1 MVKYGS
7 EKPRKRVQAPQV
19 VPVFK
24 KGKLKMDED
33 PRGKVTTKM
42 TNDFSS
48 RFLRDR
54 DDTGRFIEVSR
65 RTGRRYYV
73 EAIGDPHISWGSIIP
88 GDDSH
93 LAVKKGWGKNKG
105 SIEPEESLITEENG
119 FSKIHNLEPGISPHA
134 YIDMLDAKYPD
145 KV

>member
-1 MVKYGS
+1 
-7 EKPRKRVQAPQV
+7 
-19 VPVFK
+19 
-24 KGKLKMDED
+24 MDED

-48 RFLRDR
+48 RFLKDR
-54 DDTGRFIEVSR
+54 DDTGRFIVVSK
-65 RTGRRYYV
+65 RTGKRYYV

-93 LAVKKGWGKNKG
+93 LSVKKGWGKNKG
-105 SIEPEESLITEENG
+105 SIEPEDSLITKENG
-119 FSKIHNLEPGISPHA
+119 FEKIHNLEPGISPHA

>member
-1 MVKYGS
+1 
-7 EKPRKRVQAPQV
+7 
-19 VPVFK
+19 
-24 KGKLKMDED
+24 MDED

-93 LAVKKGWGKNKG
+93 LAIKKGWV
-105 SIEPEESLITEENG
+105 
-119 FSKIHNLEPGISPHA
+119 KIRA
-134 YIDMLDAKYPD
+134 Q
-145 KV
+145 

>member
-88 GDDSH
+88 GTND
-93 LAVKKGWGKNKG
+93 LMVKKGWKKNKG